1 MHRNTFASHVT
12 ELEDCFH
19 NCGEKLSIALTVHFS
34 SREQQL
40 AVMNNSTLMP
50 AQARRQ
56 EAAVIKIVGLG
67 TANGGREREIT
78 IKRQSERVGVSRRRR
93 EGRFLSLKD
102 VWRNLRCV
110 SGVLV
115 ATQSRAQRQKVTGV
129 GRGKNPHSSAYSI
142 HTNTFKYTHSSSQHN

>member
-102 VWRNLRCV
+102 VWRNLRSV
-110 SGVLV
+110 SGH
-115 ATQSRAQRQKVTGV
+115 AEQSSKTKSHR
-129 GRGKNPHSSAYSI
+129 GRERKKSSFLSLQYSYEHI
-142 HTNTFKYTHSSSQHN
+142 QVYTLIQPT